1 MTISLD
7 AYNSNFTRYN
17 SKNYIL
23 WRHIR
28 SQIAEDHPIPE
39 LITFVEAMDDK

>member
-1 MTISLD
+1 MTISLA
-7 AYNSNFTRYN
+7 AYQGNFIRYN
-17 SKNYIL
+17 SKSYIL

-28 SQIAEDHPIPE
+28 SQIAEDHPILE